1 MLNGARLDNTNNA
14 GPFKHD
20 FEGRRGENTIE
31 AFLSYEVSGE
41 GLWKFDFSQ
50 SEHFVPGSIKAAQG
64 HVLSIDD
71 RHIVFRLSG
80 AAYERTKFTYRL
92 SN

>member
-1 MLNGARLDNTNNA
+1 MSGARPDNTNNA
-14 GPFKHD
+14 GPFQHD

-31 AFLSYEVSGE
+31 AFLSSQASGE
-41 GLWKFDFSQ
+41 GLWKFDFSK
-50 SEHFVPGSIKAAQG
+50 SEHYVPGSIQAAQG
-64 HVLSIDD
+64 HVLSIDA

-80 AAYERTKFTYRL
+80 AADERMKFTYRA